1 MLPFHPPVSLLFE
14 IIPHLTT
21 TFTSCCQVY
30 FPGMT
35 ADLPSR
41 TSDFRTV
48 LHTGLYS
55 QIVLMTVPVGGEIGE
70 EVHAVDQTLVFTSGL
85 GKAIVGGEEQEVKA
99 TDMVVVPAGTR
110 HNFVNSGEVPL
121 SLFTGTFTSDR
132 CPFSNG
138 RF

>member
-1 MLPFHPPVSLLFE
+1 
-14 IIPHLTT
+14 
-21 TFTSCCQVY
+21 
-30 FPGMT
+30 MT

-55 QIVLMTVPVGGEIGE
+55 QIVLMTVPIGGEIGE

-121 SLFTGTFTSDR
+121 SLFTGTFPSAR

-138 RF
+138 RV